1 MSAFQEVK
9 RQPVGDAAEP
19 CGKRCPTCV
28 VTVDVAESPEEG
40 VLRQLLSIHLISHL
54 SHYHGKYT
62 WRIATDHC
70 RLPLALPFTDG
81 LYYLLFSQLSRCLYH
96 FYLLYDK

>member
-1 MSAFQEVK
+1 MIFE
-9 RQPVGDAAEP
+9 
-19 CGKRCPTCV
+19 
-28 VTVDVAESPEEG
+28 
-40 VLRQLLSIHLISHL
+40 QLLVATKLLDVQVFHFAAPVSPP
-54 SHYHGKYT
+54 HGKYT
-62 WRIATDHC
+62 LRIATDHC